1 MISIENLGVTFSK
14 GTPLE
19 TVALHSVDLI
29 IEAGE
34 FVTVIGSNGAG
45 KSTLLSAVA
54 GDIPASEG
62 GILLGDRDVTSWPTA
77 KRAGLVARVFQ
88 DPLAGS
94 CGNLSIEENL
104 ALAAARGRRRGLGHA
119 IGAERRA
126 LFHDR
131 VAELG
136 LGLENRLDDLMNLLS
151 GGQRQSLA
159 LIMATLSSSE
169 VMLLDEHTAALDPGM
184 AEFVLDLTA
193 KLVAELG
200 LTTMMVTHSMR
211 QALEVGT
218 RTIMLHEGRIVLDV
232 AGEKRTG
239 LTTDALAAMFR
250 KVRGQD
256 LEDDA
261 LLIEEN
267 HASCLAS
274 RHRPSDQ
281 AIQALHC

>member
-1 MISIENLGVTFSK
+1 MIRIENLGVTFSR

-19 TVALHSVDLI
+19 TRALRGIDLTI
-29 IEAGE
+29 SSGE

-54 GDIPASEG
+54 GDTPVSDG
-62 GILLGDRDVTSWPTA
+62 RILIGERDVTKWSTA
-77 KRAGLVARVFQ
+77 RRAGLVARVFQ

-104 ALAAARGRRRGLGHA
+104 ALAAARGHRRGLGPA
-119 IGAERRA
+119 LSAERREI
-126 LFHDR
+126 FHER
-131 VAELG
+131 VSELG
-136 LGLENRLDDLMNLLS
+136 LGLENRLNDLMNLLS

-159 LIMATLSSSE
+159 LIMATLSPSE

-184 AEFVLDLTA
+184 AEFVLDLTER
-193 KLVAELG
+193 LVAERK

-211 QALEVGT
+211 QALDVGT

-232 AGEKRTG
+232 AGDMRAG
-239 LTTDALAAMFR
+239 LTTDDLVAMFR

-256 LEDDA
+256 LEDDS
-261 LLIEEN
+261 LLIE
-267 HASCLAS
+267 
-274 RHRPSDQ
+274 
-281 AIQALHC
+281 